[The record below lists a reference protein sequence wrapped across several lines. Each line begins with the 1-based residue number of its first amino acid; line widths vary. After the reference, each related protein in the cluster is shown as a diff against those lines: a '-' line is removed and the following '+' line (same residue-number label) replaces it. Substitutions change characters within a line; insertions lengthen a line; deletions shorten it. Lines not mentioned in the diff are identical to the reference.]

1 MTRFTA
7 KSPATRARRAL
18 TRGGAVLGVA
28 GMIAAGASAAQA
40 SAAPPRT
47 QPVAVHCDTAHYFA
61 NYDQAADKFFGE
73 QSDTVSRGGLMNRRI
88 ITPFE
93 GRRGVVVFH
102 GTGWFFTTRACL
114 G

>member
-1 MTRFTA
+1 MTRTNA

-18 TRGGAVLGVA
+18 TRGVVVLGAA
-28 GMIAAGASAAQA
+28 GMIAAGAGTAPA

-61 NYDQAADKFFGE
+61 NYDQAADRFFGE